1 MPSDPMVTM
10 VAIVRAAAPQLT
22 KVVVGPARG
31 GETPPFAVIRHTGG
45 PEAPAQVP
53 ESRQRIDINVY
64 SESVLE
70 ANDIQRAIFKHIQSR
85 TGTRDFPSLFSELEP
100 IDLLDDD
107 RRLPYVFRSYYVKY
121 GNDQ

>member
-1 MPSDPMVTM
+1 M
-10 VAIVRAAAPQLT
+10 AIVRAAAPTLT
-22 KVVVGPARG
+22 VVIGPAHG
-31 GETPPFAVIRHTGG
+31 DETPPFAVIRHTGG

-53 ESRQRIDINVY
+53 ESRQRIDVNVY

-70 ANDIQRAIFKHIQSR
+70 ANKIQRDIFKYIQTR
-85 TGTRDFPSLFSELEP
+85 TGTRDFPSLFAELEP

-107 RRLPYVFRSYYVKY
+107 RRLPYVFRSYYVRY

>member
-1 MPSDPMVTM
+1 MPADPMEEM
-10 VAIVRAAAPQLT
+10 IAIVNAVSPGTR
-22 KVVVGPARG
+22 VVVGPAHG
-31 GETPPFAVIRHTGG
+31 DETPPFIVIRHTGG

-64 SESVLE
+64 HTVID
-70 ANDIQRAIFKHIQSR
+70 ANRIQRAIFQHIQSR
-85 TGTRDFPSLFSELEP
+85 TGTRDFPSIFSELEP

-107 RRLPYVFRSYYVKY
+107 RRLPYVFRSYYVRY